1 MLEKKLAWMK
11 WSKSSAKLLWVQ
23 EKVSMFYKHISM
35 INKEYLFVILQYLIL
50 YIEIGGYYANPVL
63 LRHLITA
70 YIPFLPLEKKHI
82 KECIKDVLLR
92 KKYYI
97 LREDIPEE
105 LVDKIS
111 KEMNYFP
118 EETQLFSKTGCKRV
132 SEKVDYAMDE
142 D

>member
-1 MLEKKLAWMK
+1 M
-11 WSKSSAKLLWVQ
+11 
-23 EKVSMFYKHISM
+23 
-35 INKEYLFVILQYLIL
+35 
-50 YIEIGGYYANPVL
+50 
-63 LRHLITA
+63 
-70 YIPFLPLEKKHI
+70 
-82 KECIKDVLLR
+82 R

>member
-1 MLEKKLAWMK
+1 
-11 WSKSSAKLLWVQ
+11 
-23 EKVSMFYKHISM
+23 M
-35 INKEYLFVILQYLIL
+35 INKECLSVILRYLIL

-118 EETQLFSKTGCKRV
+118 EETQLFSKTGCKCV